1 MCDNCAL
8 VQSGLGGD
16 PPELIPPMVDD
27 GMIPPAT
34 VQDDIDRAIVTIA
47 LKQFAHDYIDA
58 GEHIASLDSTDVIA
72 QLIIMSNMV
81 NVTDRVGRLIDSIGN
96 NVIKPVNDNGES

>member
-16 PPELIPPMVDD
+16 PPEIIPPIVDD
-27 GMIPPAT
+27 DMIPPAT

-47 LKQFAHDYIDA
+47 LKLFAYEYIDA
-58 GEHIASLDSTDVIA
+58 AEHIVSLDSTDTMA
-72 QLIIMSNMV
+72 QLIIMSNMS
-81 NVTDRVGRLIDSIGN
+81 NVTDRVVRLINSIGT
-96 NVIKPVNDNGES
+96 NVITPVNENGEN